1 MAQPQPNLQRRRS
14 MSDFLR
20 LQTHRDAQ
28 AGRNGIPGIILD
40 GVLAHVRNNAA
51 YRLKVKEFAEGLP
64 KLTERDL
71 VELDEVASP
80 CPICLT
86 PFSAILAEEET
97 ALALD
102 SPAHPVEQLGVT
114 RFKDTCGHI
123 FCRKDTLSWVNQGRT
138 TCPTCRRPFID
149 APIPAEAVTDGG
161 STDVQLSDI
170 PLASLNINFANLAN
184 LIMGVYDHASDN
196 DIATFAAIAQGAQ
209 RRDEDRDR
217 NEDEHLDRDDDDR
230 DHFSGM
236 YS

>member
-1 MAQPQPNLQRRRS
+1 

-28 AGRNGIPGIILD
+28 AGRNGIPNVILD
-40 GVLAHVRNNAA
+40 GVFAHMRNSAA
-51 YRLKVKEFAEGLP
+51 YRVKVKEFAEGLP

-71 VELDEVASP
+71 VELDEVTSP

-138 TCPTCRRPFID
+138 TCPTCRHPFID
-149 APIPAEAVTDGG
+149 PPIPPEAVPDGG
-161 STDVQLSDI
+161 STDVQLSDL
-170 PLASLNINFANLAN
+170 PLMSLNTNFANIAN
-184 LIMGVYDHASDN
+184 VIMGTFDHVSDS
-196 DIATFAAIAQGAQ
+196 DLAALTAIAQGAH

-217 NEDEHLDRDDDDR
+217 NEDDHHDRDDDDR
-230 DHFSGM
+230 VHFSGM